1 MHITIADM
9 TNTYVRAFILEDLPE
24 SQDWLSRAL
33 ALAFPGIAVEVCASV
48 NEANAYLSRCMEPE
62 IALIDLG
69 LPDGSGVTVIEQVKR
84 RFPACLCV
92 VASIFNDDAHVFP
105 ALRAGAMGYLLKDQP
120 VDAIVAALRGIA
132 GGTPPIS
139 PAIARRMLAFF
150 QPANPEQLPELTER
164 ESEVL
169 RFIAKGITQAEC
181 ARLLG
186 LSPNTVPG
194 YVKDIYR
201 KLNVCTRAEAALVA
215 RDLGLV

>member
-1 MHITIADM
+1 MGSTIGGMSA
-9 TNTYVRAFILEDLPE
+9 TYARAFILEDLPE
-24 SQDWLSRAL
+24 SQEWLSRAL
-33 ALAFPGIAVEVCASV
+33 SRAFAGIAVEVCASV
-48 NEANAYLSRCMEPE
+48 NEASTYLARCEEPE
-62 IALIDLG
+62 VALIDLG

-105 ALRAGAMGYLLKDQP
+105 ALRAGATGYLLKDQP
-120 VDAIVAALRGIA
+120 VDAIVAALQGIA
-132 GGTPPIS
+132 AGTPPIS

-150 QPANPEQLPELTER
+150 QPASPEHQPELTDR
-164 ESEVL
+164 ETEVL
-169 RFIAKGITQAEC
+169 RLIAKGITQAEC

-186 LSPNTVPG
+186 LSPHTVPG

>member
-1 MHITIADM
+1 MPLLYANAVI
-9 TNTYVRAFILEDLPE
+9 VEDLPE
-24 SQDWLSRAL
+24 SQQWLAQAL
-33 ALAFPGIAVEVCASV
+33 NVAFPGIAIGVCSSIA
-48 NEANAYLSRCMEPE
+48 EARTQLTQGPAPE

-69 LPDGSGVTVIEQVKR
+69 LPDGSGVIVVDEIKR
-84 RFPACLCV
+84 RFPSCLCV
-92 VASIFNDDAHVFP
+92 IASIFNDDAHVFP

-120 VDAIVAALRGIA
+120 IEAIVAALQGIA

-150 QPANPEQLPELTER
+150 QPPQVDQQLPALTER
-164 ESEVL
+164 ENEVL
-169 RFIAKGITQAEC
+169 RLIAKGLTQAEC

-186 LSPNTVPG
+186 LSPHTVPG

-201 KLNVCTRAEAALVA
+201 KLNVCSRAEAALVA

>member
-1 MHITIADM
+1 MQPTFS
-9 TNTYVRAFILEDLPE
+9 RAFILEDLPE
-24 SQDWLSRAL
+24 SQVWLGRAL
-33 ALAFPGIAVEVCASV
+33 SQAFAGVAVEVCSSISTAR
-48 NEANAYLSRCMEPE
+48 AHLSHSAAPD
-62 IALIDLG
+62 IALVDLG
-69 LPDGSGVTVIEQVKR
+69 LPDGSGVVVIEELKR

-120 VDAIVAALRGIA
+120 VEAIVAALQGIA
-132 GGTPPIS
+132 AGTPPIS

-150 QPANPEQLPELTER
+150 QPASAGQLPELTER
-164 ESEVL
+164 ETEVL
-169 RFIAKGITQAEC
+169 RLIAKGITQAEC

-186 LSPNTVPG
+186 LSPHTVPG

>member
-1 MHITIADM
+1 MQTSYA
-9 TNTYVRAFILEDLPE
+9 RAFILEDLPE
-24 SQDWLSRAL
+24 SQEWLTRAL
-33 ALAFPGIAVEVCASV
+33 ATAFPGVVVEVCASV
-48 NEANAYLSRCMEPE
+48 AAAREHLGRCPAPQ
-62 IALIDLG
+62 IALVDLG
-69 LPDGSGVTVIEQVKR
+69 LPDGSGVVVVEELKR

-120 VDAIVAALRGIA
+120 VETIVAALQGIA
-132 GGTPPIS
+132 AGTPPIS

-150 QPANPEQLPELTER
+150 QPSSPEQLPELTER
-164 ESEVL
+164 ETEVL
-169 RFIAKGITQAEC
+169 RLIAKGITQGEC

-201 KLNVCTRAEAALVA
+201 KLNVCSRAEAALVA
-215 RDLGLV
+215 RDMGLV